1 MALTSSYQPI
11 HFTPYQS
18 TTLLKHD
25 FRRQTKRASVVYNE
39 ASSFV
44 SSPLFQA
51 SRRHLL
57 PCSLDIY
64 APLPRRCLNMAKSQI
79 FKAALLLL
87 ELSLYC
93 VLCVYTVL
101 IVLSGNLCTVV
112 TKNIYAPLCL
122 LYHWHRWY
130 ICQWNLPHQWMKLII
145 AILWKRQNW
154 NHNQI
159 ILVIIFIISRE

>member
-25 FRRQTKRASVVYNE
+25 FRKQTKRASVVYNE

-101 IVLSGNLCTVV
+101 IVLSYVPWLQ
-112 TKNIYAPLCL
+112 K
-122 LYHWHRWY
+122 
-130 ICQWNLPHQWMKLII
+130 
-145 AILWKRQNW
+145 
-154 NHNQI
+154 
-159 ILVIIFIISRE
+159 IFTHHCVYYTIDIDIFVNEIFHINE